1 MFDEASIKNSLNL
14 FFGQLLNEDGTFKSE
29 EEVSQILKDAGV
41 SQDKRTIHSCGG
53 GITACINDLAQRL
66 LGKEDGVIYDG
77 SWAEYGSTPE
87 PEF

>member
-1 MFDEASIKNSLNL
+1 MFDERCIKNSINM
-14 FFGQLLNEDGTFKSE
+14 FFAQLINEDGTFKSE
-29 EEVSQILKDAGV
+29 EEIAQILKDSNVAL
-41 SQDKRTIHSCGG
+41 DKRTIHSCGG